1 MNKIG
6 EVLSLTRKENG
17 SLTLSLIISTSVSAY
32 CSLNKS
38 HYVKQFAIIDGKKLD
53 IDEVEDILSQI
64 MTDEFNATL
73 EDDSPYLVAKHLV
86 LLFNQCING
95 NFEEVERLRE
105 KAKTQNKFV
114 ASTCVKQGDD
124 DSDDDNEDDTND
136 DNTKNV
142 RGSNG

>member
-1 MNKIG
+1 MWQQTCL
-6 EVLSLTRKENG
+6 VASRASWLTWF
-17 SLTLSLIISTSVSAY
+17 L
-32 CSLNKS
+32 
-38 HYVKQFAIIDGKKLD
+38 DGKKLD

-95 NFEEVERLRE
+95 NYEELERLRE
-105 KAKTQNKFV
+105 KAKTQNTFV

-124 DSDDDNEDDTND
+124 SDDEDEGDDSQDTNND
-136 DNTKNV
+136 HSNV
-142 RGSNG
+142 RWGPWWWRW